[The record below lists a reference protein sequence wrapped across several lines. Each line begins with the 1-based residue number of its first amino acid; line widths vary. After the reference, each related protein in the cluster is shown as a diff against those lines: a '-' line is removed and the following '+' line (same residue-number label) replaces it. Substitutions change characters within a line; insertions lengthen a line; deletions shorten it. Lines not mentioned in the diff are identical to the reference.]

1 MNIFEWIDKSDDEQ
15 VNWAVNYLIK
25 KRHISIPKSQQIT
38 GRILDQAAYEL
49 TNSSSLTISDL
60 ANLIKRMRGAW
71 HRKKKNKKG
80 DPAVNLTVEKNIRNR
95 FNALARAQKM
105 SQAEYFSYLVL
116 RADSLEKEK
125 REETAKLLREI
136 RESRKKPIPTD
147 PLGAKDREIQRLKAQ
162 VSELQSMLPT
172 LAYELC
178 EAEAI
183 QEAIEAGQESPP
195 PGRLTKAKLHAD
207 RLVNAL
213 MVTRKPKA
221 GSKARRASY
230 VPSSEIRGT
239 DQQSTDSSN
248 INAHPPTSLA
258 TKPEPH
264 SEDSATETSAPEAP
278 QGTVEPTHHSPY
290 APDSDTPEP
299 ASPAPSE
306 QPDEADTA
314 DDSRQQEPRNI
325 LDLVPPRSTQT
336 DKE

>member
-1 MNIFEWIDKSDDEQ
+1 M
-15 VNWAVNYLIK
+15 L
-25 KRHISIPKSQQIT
+25 P
-38 GRILDQAAYEL
+38 
-49 TNSSSLTISDL
+49 
-60 ANLIKRMRGAW
+60 
-71 HRKKKNKKG
+71 
-80 DPAVNLTVEKNIRNR
+80 
-95 FNALARAQKM
+95 ALAYK
-105 SQAEYFSYLVL
+105 
-116 RADSLEKEK
+116 
-125 REETAKLLREI
+125 
-136 RESRKKPIPTD
+136 
-147 PLGAKDREIQRLKAQ
+147 
-162 VSELQSMLPT
+162 
-172 LAYELC
+172 LC

-183 QEAIEAGQESPP
+183 QEATEAGQESPP
-195 PGRLTKAKLHAD
+195 PERLAKAKLHAD

-213 MVTRKPKA
+213 MITRKPNT

-230 VPSSEIRGT
+230 VPSSQIRGT

-248 INAHPPTSLA
+248 ISSHPPTSLA